1 MTCKRNEV
9 TAVFGGADG
18 GLAVLMGADAAET
31 VCGGCVGAPGKR
43 GASGHAFALRLPR
56 GVGHTD
62 RGLVGCHP
70 LASVG
75 PVLPPRDLPA
85 PTSVVFDRAIGSCL

>member
-18 GLAVLMGADAAET
+18 GLAVLMGADAAGT
-31 VCGGCVGAPGKR
+31 VCRGCVGAPGKR
-43 GASGHAFALRLPR
+43 GASGHAFALWLPS
-56 GVGHTD
+56 
-62 RGLVGCHP
+62 P
-70 LASVG
+70 ASVG

-85 PTSVVFDRAIGSCL
+85 PTSVVFDWAIGSCL